1 MSLFKKILTVIDYL
15 EDIEVSTVKNEGE
28 NRIRS
33 ANKKELTTYVKRIKE
48 DNKITRSGKIKTH
61 FNKWILPPQPQAYIK
76 CPRYD
81 FL

>member
-15 EDIEVSTVKNEGE
+15 EDIEVSPVKNEWQ
-28 NRIRS
+28 NTIQP
-33 ANKKELTTYVKRIKE
+33 ANKIELSTIVKRIKE